1 MCRFVYGVL
10 LSLEFQ
16 KQLRKNKNGCTIYK
30 HFVLFFL
37 HILVDY
43 FFKFRK
49 RIFFIT
55 YFNYHRFPK
64 LHEKIIDVVTNLLR
78 SRQMPTNTMVE
89 NIVAIEL
96 AYVNTRHPDFYKDMA
111 NISSMLKSPDLETER
126 MNQVSCML
134 YCILP

>member
-1 MCRFVYGVL
+1 MRGIMDNMNSIGWGVDQRGRNIE
-10 LSLEFQ
+10 EF
-16 KQLRKNKNGCTIYK
+16 NS
-30 HFVLFFL
+30 
-37 HILVDY
+37 
-43 FFKFRK
+43 
-49 RIFFIT
+49 
-55 YFNYHRFPK
+55 RFPK

-126 MNQVSCML
+126 MNQVRQDQDL
-134 YCILP
+134 INVVLHKR

>member
-1 MCRFVYGVL
+1 MTGEINEDDNIE
-10 LSLEFQ
+10 EF
-16 KQLRKNKNGCTIYK
+16 NS
-30 HFVLFFL
+30 
-37 HILVDY
+37 
-43 FFKFRK
+43 
-49 RIFFIT
+49 
-55 YFNYHRFPK
+55 RFPK

-126 MNQVSCML
+126 MNQVRQDQDL
-134 YCILP
+134 INVVLHKR